1 MSNSIPSQC
10 AKPFSVFIGNDT
22 NSVFT
27 DKKISN
33 GTGLSVIS
41 SIHNV

>member
-10 AKPFSVFIGNDT
+10 AKPLSVFIGNDT

-33 GTGLSVIS
+33 GTPRFVGYQFHS
-41 SIHNV
+41 